1 MTPALRLIRAV
12 VLPLLASAL
21 LAGAAAAAPGDL
33 YKVSGERVN
42 LRSGPSDGT
51 TVRSTVD
58 RGDEL
63 VELRRERGWLGV
75 RVVRTGEEGWIFQDL
90 VRRVARTQLGSPLV
104 DAGFQELSL
113 QFNQLISALGEELG
127 YALID
132 KVEMTGGDALRIAPS
147 NNFLINAGRDA
158 HMALAMAVYQLWKNH
173 QNQRPVRLDFVGLD
187 GAPYIAIEDLDSGPI
202 WSIEPVIRAQTAAQ

>member
-104 DAGFQELSL
+104 DAGFQELSP

>member
-1 MTPALRLIRAV
+1 MTPALRLIRAAMLSV
-12 VLPLLASAL
+12 LASVL

-33 YKVSGERVN
+33 FKVSGERVN

-51 TVRSTVD
+51 TVRSTVE

-63 VELRRERGWLGV
+63 IELRRERGWLGV
-75 RVVRTGEEGWIFQDL
+75 RVVRTGEEGWVFQDL
-90 VRRVARTQLGSPLV
+90 VQRVARTQLGAPAV
-104 DAGFQELSL
+104 DAGFQELSPP
-113 QFNQLISALGEELG
+113 FNQLISGLGEELG
-127 YALID
+127 YSVID

-173 QNQRPVRLDFVGLD
+173 QNQRPVRLDFAGLD
-187 GAPYIAIEDLDSGPI
+187 GAPYIAIEDLESGPI